1 MERYLKLFTFIPL
14 EDINAIML
22 EHDTD
27 PGKRKAQHLLASEVL
42 ELVHGRD
49 AALKARAEHQ
59 ASRNPNLILSS
70 KQESGADESQT
81 AEQLA
86 AANRIYLPQSLVHNT
101 PFARILYHA
110 GLVPT
115 KSEGA
120 RLIAKGGVYLASSA
134 TSNDGQGLFW
144 TQIKDQRAEDAIG
157 LVADSLLLL
166 RVGKWK
172 VRVIEVVDDD
182 RFAFKGLDAPGWDE
196 WRKQRTDN

>member
-1 MERYLKLFTFIPL
+1 MH
-14 EDINAIML
+14 
-22 EHDTD
+22 EHNID

-59 ASRNPNLILSS
+59 ASRSPNLMLSS
-70 KQESGADESQT
+70 KQDAAAGDEST
-81 AEQLA
+81 AEQLSD
-86 AANRIYLPQSLVHNT
+86 ANRIYLPQSLVHNT

-134 TSNDGQGLFW
+134 PLRQPQGDPQADEQSLVW

-157 LVADSLLLL
+157 LFADSLLLL
-166 RVGKWK
+166 RIGKWK

-182 RFAFKGLDAPGWDE
+182 RFAFKGLDAVGWNE
-196 WRKQRTDN
+196 WRKERRDG